1 MPESQ
6 IYYMSELI
14 ERNLD
19 EVLQQTEF
27 SLINYIGL
35 SPEEANRT
43 INLALSHI
51 IGRNS
56 VNQQQEQPQSI
67 RITIDSNPDYTL
79 AEIPLC

>member
-14 ERNLD
+14 KQNFD
-19 EVLQQTEF
+19 EIIQQTEF
-27 SLINYIGL
+27 SLMNYIGL

-43 INLALSHI
+43 VSLALSHI

-56 VNQQQEQPQSI
+56 ASQQEQLQSI
-67 RITIDSNPDYTL
+67 CIATDSNPDVAL
-79 AEIPLC
+79 AEILLC

>member
-6 IYYMSELI
+6 ICYLSELV

-19 EVLQQTEF
+19 EILQQTEF
-27 SLINYIGL
+27 SLKNYVGL
-35 SPEEANRT
+35 TPEEANKT
-43 INLALSHI
+43 VNLALSHI

-56 VNQQQEQPQSI
+56 VSQQEPPRII
-67 RITIDSNPDYTL
+67 RIVTDSDPDYAL

>member
-6 IYYMSELI
+6 IYYLGELV
-14 ERNLD
+14 ERKLD
-19 EVLQQTEF
+19 EVLQSTEF

-35 SPEEANRT
+35 TPEEAYRT
-43 INLALSHI
+43 INLALTHI

-56 VNQQQEQPQSI
+56 VNQQQEQLQSI
-67 RITIDSNPDYTL
+67 CIATDSNPDFAL

>member
-6 IYYMSELI
+6 ICYLSELV

-19 EVLQQTEF
+19 EILQQTEF
-27 SLINYIGL
+27 SLKNYVGL
-35 SPEEANRT
+35 TPEEANRT
-43 INLALSHI
+43 VNITLQHL

-56 VNQQQEQPQSI
+56 VNQPEQLQSI
-67 RITIDSNPDYTL
+67 CIATDSNPDFAL